1 MSDIDQQKRAAGIYA
16 ANLVEDNTIVGLGT
30 GSTVKFFVE
39 ALAQR
44 IKDENLKIVG
54 VTTSFRTTDLAQSL
68 GIEIKNIDQVDHID
82 LTIDG
87 ADEVDADLNGIK
99 GGGAALLFE
108 KIVAINSKKNYWI
121 VDESKISKKL
131 GTNFKLPIEVV
142 KYGAQQVF
150 NKLEAAGYQPSWR
163 TEGDQKLETDSN
175 NYIIDAD
182 ISQVDNLYDL
192 ANNLKMMTGVV
203 EDGLFLDIAQMVIVG
218 GQEIQTITK

>member
-1 MSDIDQQKRAAGIYA
+1 MSDIDQQKKAAGIYA

-44 IKDENLKIVG
+44 VKDENLNIVG

-68 GIEIKNIDQVDHID
+68 GIEIKDIDQVDHID

-87 ADEVDADLNGIK
+87 ADEVDANLNGIK

-108 KIVAINSKKNYWI
+108 KIVAINSKQNYWI

-131 GTNFKLPIEVV
+131 GTNFKLPVEVV
-142 KYGAQQVF
+142 KYGSQQVF
-150 NKLEAAGYQPSWR
+150 NKLEAAGYQPVWR
-163 TEGDQKLETDSN
+163 TEGNQKLETDSN
-175 NYIIDAD
+175 NYIIDVD
-182 ISQVDNLYDL
+182 VSQVDNLYDL
-192 ANNLKMMTGVV
+192 ANDLKTTTGIV
-203 EDGLFLDIAQMVIVG
+203 EHGLFLDIAQMVIVG
-218 GQEIQTITK
+218 GQEIRTITK